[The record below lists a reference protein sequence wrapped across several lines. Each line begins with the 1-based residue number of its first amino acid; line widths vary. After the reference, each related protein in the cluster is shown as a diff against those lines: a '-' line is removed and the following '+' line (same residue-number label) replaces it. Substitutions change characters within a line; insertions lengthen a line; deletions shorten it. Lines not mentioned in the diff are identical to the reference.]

1 MAQNDFTI
9 ANQTF
14 PNTRS
19 DINSALQALAG
30 LSSGTSAPS
39 TTYAYQL
46 WADTTNT
53 LLKIRNGANSAWV
66 TIGTLDAANLA
77 LLPLAG
83 GSLAGAVNWI
93 KGSNVASSATTDI
106 GAATG
111 NVVDVTGTTTITS
124 LGSTGQAGA
133 VRVVR
138 FTGVLLLTYHSA
150 NLILPGAASITTAA
164 NDVAVFV
171 SLGGGSWYCAAYQR
185 ASGQAVISNQVT
197 PNQQTFTSSGTWT
210 KPSTGTYAR
219 VQVWGAGGGG
229 GSSNTFSGGG
239 GGGSY
244 KEAVFLLSS
253 LGSTESVTI
262 GAGGSG
268 STGGTGGGGGSTS
281 FGSHLTGYGG
291 GGGGVGGTNGG
302 CGGGLLANAYSSN
315 PSSAPSGNDICP
327 DPGGNV
333 SFEGMGGGHRGTSV
347 AVGGYYTGGGGVN
360 GSGYGGNSVWG
371 GGGGCGGA
379 GTPGSSKF
387 GGAGGAGVG
396 GHGSVPGGGGGSDGN
411 SGGGNG
417 ASGKCVVMTW

>member
-1 MAQNDFTI
+1 MSQNDFTI

-30 LSSGTSAPS
+30 LSSGASAPS

-83 GSLAGAVNWI
+83 GSLTGAVNWL
-93 KGSNVASSATTDI
+93 KGSNIASAATTDI

-124 LGSTGQAGA
+124 LGSTGQAGTL
-133 VRVVR
+133 RIVR
-138 FTGVLLLTYHSA
+138 FTGVLQLTYHA
-150 NLILPGAASITTAA
+150 TNLILPSAANITTAA
-164 NDVAVFV
+164 NDIAVFV
-171 SLGGGSWYCAAYQR
+171 SLGSGNWYCAVYQR
-185 ASGQAVISNQVT
+185 ASGQALVSNQVV
-197 PNQQTFTSSGTWT
+197 PDQQTFTSSGTWT

-219 VQVWGAGGGG
+219 VQVWGGGGGG
-229 GSSNTFSGGG
+229 GSSNTNAGGG

-268 STGGTGGGGGSTS
+268 STGGAGGGGGSTS

-291 GGGGVGGTNGG
+291 AGGGNGGVVGGS
-302 CGGGLLANAYSSN
+302 GGGILANAYSSN
-315 PSSAPSGNDICP
+315 ATSAPAGNDLCP
-327 DPGGNV
+327 DPAGNV
-333 SFEGMGGGHRGTSV
+333 FFEGMGGGHRGAGV
-347 AVGGYYTGGGGVN
+347 AVGGYFIGGGGVT
-360 GSGYGGNSVWG
+360 GAGRGGNSVWG
-371 GGGGCGGA
+371 GGGGCGGT

-396 GHGSVPGGGGGSDGN
+396 GNGSVPGGGGGSDGN
-411 SGGGNG
+411 AGGGNG